1 MRITANQVTF
11 SRLVAMP
18 FLALLLYGGH
28 TERVIALVIG
38 FFVGLTDYLDGY
50 LARKQGP
57 TVLGGLMDPLADKVF
72 LALVVLP
79 FAQLGLLPWWAVA
92 ALLLRE
98 FLVTALRSSFEARK
112 RTLRTTYFAKVK
124 TWVQM
129 VAVMYL
135 MIVALDPPEWLLTA
149 LLVGPAGGA
158 LLAGLVLAA
167 RRRYWRG
174 PWLFS
179 GGFAVGAAVFL
190 AFGEGPFTMAVIVSA
205 VAITWASGLDYVVA
219 AARELPG
226 DLHWFDFVRISGAT
240 ALPLLGC
247 LVLARV
253 GLPALVFTLICGEL
267 AHGGLDNLLA
277 HHGAAAPARTWGA
290 RVLATSALL
299 AAGLVAVPIIFVSAA
314 LAVSAA
320 ATVVAFWRS
329 RKYYLGFV
337 DFGPPRSI

>member
-28 TERVIALVIG
+28 TQRTIALVIG

-57 TVLGGLMDPLADKVF
+57 TVLGGLMDPIADKVF
-72 LALVVLP
+72 LALAVLP
-79 FAQLGLLPWWAVA
+79 FAQLGLLPWWSAA

-98 FLVTALRSSFEARK
+98 LLVTALRSSFELRK

-129 VAVMYL
+129 FAVMYL
-135 MIVALDPPEWLLTA
+135 LIVAQGPPEWLLTA
-149 LLVGPAGGA
+149 LLVGPSGGA
-158 LLAGLVLAA
+158 LIAGLVLAA
-167 RRRYWRG
+167 RRRFWRG
-174 PWLFS
+174 PWLFCA
-179 GGFAVGAAVFL
+179 GFAVAAAVFL
-190 AFGEGPFTMAVIVSA
+190 AFGERTFTMAVIVA
-205 VAITWASGLDYVVA
+205 TVAITWASGLDYVVVGF
-219 AARELPG
+219 RELPG
-226 DLHWFDFVRISGAT
+226 DLHWFDFVRILGAA

-253 GLPALVFTLICGEL
+253 GLPAHIFTLISVEL

-277 HHGAAAPARTWGA
+277 HHGAAASAWAWGA
-290 RVLATSALL
+290 RVLTASALL
-299 AAGLVAVPIIFVSAA
+299 AVSLVAAPILCVSAA
-314 LAVSAA
+314 LAVSGA
-320 ATVVAFWRS
+320 ATAVAFWRS

-337 DFGPPRSI
+337 DFAPPRST